1 MFLVWKLNL
10 CIGNLGK
17 QSLLWKPSHNR
28 SVWFCPRG
36 RLFPSERVSFGPF
49 QHLKYQF
56 WMCHL
61 RYKPNSSW
69 MTLTVKILVVHVT
82 LFFLMFL
89 QTFDVNNLNVT
100 NTVGTTFVICTR
112 SFALKWAP
120 ESYIIISQRS
130 YTNGQQI
137 HEKYSTLLNTNQTLN
152 EIMSHPIS

>member
-1 MFLVWKLNL
+1 
-10 CIGNLGK
+10 
-17 QSLLWKPSHNR
+17 
-28 SVWFCPRG
+28 
-36 RLFPSERVSFGPF
+36 
-49 QHLKYQF
+49 
-56 WMCHL
+56 
-61 RYKPNSSW
+61 

-112 SFALKWAP
+112 SFALKRAP